1 MEQIKFVNNKIYTG
15 IVNHT
20 RFTPF
25 HHNFSYKVTYFWFCI
40 NTFKNYIFFKRN
52 KISLFSFF
60 DKDHCNVHK
69 KDKLESFF
77 YKKIKKYHKTDI
89 YKINVLCIPRIFGY
103 NFNPISIFII
113 YDFKEQPH
121 GIMLEVNNTFKEK
134 VNVQF

>member
-77 YKKIKKYHKTDI
+77 YKKKLKNTIK
-89 YKINVLCIPRIFGY
+89 P
-103 NFNPISIFII
+103 IFIKLMFCAYHEFLVTTLI
-113 YDFKEQPH
+113 QFQSLLYTISK
-121 GIMLEVNNTFKEK
+121 NNHMGSC
-134 VNVQF
+134 